1 MKFENKNLSVI
12 AYANGFT
19 LWHYRADDTELKQI
33 VADQRFFSKVYHL
46 SATGDIVII
55 NGKDGTGI
63 YCMTLTEDK
72 RIILG
77 GLK

>member
-12 AYANGFT
+12 AYASGWT

-72 RIILG
+72 RVILG

>member
-1 MKFENKNLSVI
+1 MKFDNRELSVI

-19 LWHYRADDTELKQI
+19 LWHYRAKDTELKQI
-33 VADQRFFSKVYHL
+33 VEDPKFFSKVWHL

-72 RIILG
+72 RVILG